1 MRGILIILNLAE
13 IMKSDH
19 NENNSSDNT
28 EEDSEHAGEPTK
40 AELVTAPS
48 TTSSSLTASNSNS
61 NDNPLGIKI
70 KEITK
75 PEEIRITDEKPKFV
89 VKVSTSTSSTTT
101 STTTPSSTTI
111 SSSSSSLTNDPET
124 TSDESLMSTV
134 TSQSTATSFD
144 QFNNTDDPFQLGSEF
159 EQDLVNNG
167 TDTNKNVREVN
178 DGGFSLNALDDVDD
192 IIEEE
197 GQDQNPKEEQEIAPE
212 DDEHNE
218 TRSMFSSTE
227 QSPIEMEGSEHKD
240 IKQVII
246 VDRHGASK
254 PITVIGSSNL
264 QFGGGSPE
272 EDVESFEYSP
282 SHSSTSTT
290 SSSFI
295 DDQGSGSG
303 SGWGDIYGVSNE
315 TTTQSDLDGNDST
328 KHEIFIGVPGDVQPN
343 EGSAAEEDA
352 SPDSLWDDSYNSTT
366 AASVDL
372 SSGEIQSSGE
382 NKFVN
387 TTDEVNMKSGDAPH
401 PHGMATEV
409 APLENDEL
417 SNPEYPK
424 LPEDFSIHP
433 EEEQQHQDDHIF
445 MHLSTTAPSV
455 ANFADVEE
463 RSPGEPHLVPEWERK
478 NGTEKENLEEEELN
492 EGQAISE
499 EELNLV
505 DENHEG
511 ELLSSSSSSVEVTTE
526 GKLRKDFGG
535 ISLHDDMMSENSTEE
550 RRVSPSPKDD
560 VESLKMRQEEGVRT
574 EVDIKAEVEA
584 ERESY
589 VGFDSKRTET
599 LGRYMSKE
607 MSLWDLF

>member
-1 MRGILIILNLAE
+1 MMERNSNNYSYFYFPE
-13 IMKSDH
+13 ITKPDH

-28 EEDSEHAGEPTK
+28 EEEPEHSGEPTE
-40 AELVTAPS
+40 A
-48 TTSSSLTASNSNS
+48 TTSSSSTLSISNSTS
-61 NDNPLGIKI
+61 ATGNDNPSGIKI

-89 VKVSTSTSSTTT
+89 VKVSTTT
-101 STTTPSSTTI
+101 STTTPSTTI
-111 SSSSSSLTNDPET
+111 SSSTTNDPET
-124 TSDESLMSTV
+124 TSEGSPISTSPV
-134 TSQSTATSFD
+134 VSQSTSFDHD
-144 QFNNTDDPFQLGSEF
+144 QFNNTDDPFQLGSDF
-159 EQDLVNNG
+159 EQELTANG

-178 DGGFSLNALDDVDD
+178 DGGFSLNALADEGDP
-192 IIEEE
+192 IEEE
-197 GQDQNPKEEQEIAPE
+197 EEQIEEENKSKEKREPAAE
-212 DDEHNE
+212 DD

-227 QSPIEMEGSEHKD
+227 QSPVEMEGSEHKD

-272 EDVESFEYSP
+272 EDVDSFEYSP
-282 SHSSTSTT
+282 SHSSTSAT
-290 SSSFI
+290 SSPNA

-303 SGWGDIYGVSNE
+303 SGWGEIYGANNE
-315 TTTQSDLDGNDST
+315 TTTPSDLDGNDST
-328 KHEIFIGVPGDVQPN
+328 KHEIFIGIPEDVQSI
-343 EGSAAEEDA
+343 EGSAAEDDA

-366 AASVDL
+366 ESSVELNSREMEL
-372 SSGEIQSSGE
+372 SDE

-387 TTDEVNMKSGDAPH
+387 TTEDAKKPSGDAHLPQ
-401 PHGMATEV
+401 GTVTEV
-409 APLENDEL
+409 TPSENDEL

-433 EEEQQHQDDHIF
+433 EEEQQHPEDHIF
-445 MHLSTTAPSV
+445 MHLSTTSPSV
-455 ANFADVEE
+455 VNFADVEE

-478 NGTEKENLEEEELN
+478 NGTEKENLEEELN
-492 EGQAISE
+492 GGQVISE

-505 DENHEG
+505 DETHEG
-511 ELLSSSSSSVEVTTE
+511 EISSSVEGTTD
-526 GKLRKDFGG
+526 GKLRMDFGG

-560 VESLKMRQEEGVRT
+560 VESLKMRQEEGVTQT
-574 EVDIKAEVEA
+574 EVEIKAEIDA
-584 ERESY
+584 ERESF
-589 VGFDSKRTET
+589 VEIDSKRTE
-599 LGRYMSKE
+599 GRYMSKE